1 MSDAASL
8 TLPHNIEI
16 EEDASAKPGWWKWL
30 IALTASLGAILEVID
45 TSIVNVALPEMQG
58 NLGATLS
65 EIGWVVT
72 GYAVANVVV
81 IPLSAWLGDYFGKK
95 KYFIFCLIGFTLASV
110 LCGFATS
117 LPMLIISRVLQGL
130 MGGGLLAKAQSILF
144 ETFSREEQGLAQGVF
159 GLGVMIGPALG
170 PTLGGYLT
178 DTMGWRSIFFINI
191 PFGIL
196 AVIMAALFF
205 IPDKVNTQMN
215 RKVDWWGI
223 GLLTLGLA
231 CFQTML
237 EEGQTEDWFSS
248 EFIVVMATL
257 SFIGLAL
264 FIWRE
269 LSIDYPAVNL
279 RVLRYKSLAAGSVFS
294 MVLGMGLYGALFVIP
309 VFAQSILHFTA
320 MQTGM
325 LMLPSAIVSAL
336 FMMLG
341 SQLSRWIDPRII
353 IAVGAII
360 LAFTLFN
367 LAGINPN
374 TGEDSLYWPL
384 IWRGIGTVL
393 MFLPLTLATLGP
405 ISKEDIPAATG
416 FFNLTRQIGGSIGI
430 AILTTVLA
438 QRENFHRSVLSEH
451 ISLYN
456 PNVRAQLNGMAQ
468 GFQQSGSHATVAKSQ
483 ALMTMDNVLNLQA
496 TILSFSD
503 IFWMVGIAFILS
515 IGLLFFLGKGNP
527 ASMPSDAH

>member
-1 MSDAASL
+1 MEATNPALTDDLTDA
-8 TLPHNIEI
+8 P
-16 EEDASAKPGWWKWL
+16 KPGWWKWTV
-30 IALTASLGAILEVID
+30 ALTASLGAILEVID

-72 GYAVANVVV
+72 GYAVANVVM

-95 KYFIFCLIGFTLASV
+95 AYFIFCLIGFTLASV
-110 LCGFATS
+110 LCGFANS
-117 LPMLIISRVLQGL
+117 LPMLIFARILQGL
-130 MGGGLLAKAQSILF
+130 AGGGLLAKAQAILF
-144 ETFSREEQGLAQGVF
+144 ETFPREEQGLAQGVF

-170 PTLGGYLT
+170 PTLGGFLT

-196 AVIMAALFF
+196 AVIMAAIFF
-205 IPDKVNTQMN
+205 LPDRFNEAMN
-215 RKVDWWGI
+215 RKVDWLGI

-237 EEGQTEDWFSS
+237 EEGQREDWFDSP
-248 EFIVVMATL
+248 FIILMGIL
-257 SFIGLAL
+257 SLVGIVL

-279 RVLRYKSLAAGSVFS
+279 RVLRYKSLAAGSAFS

-309 VFAQSILHFTA
+309 VFAQNILHYTA
-320 MQTGM
+320 TQTGM
-325 LMLPSAIVSAL
+325 LMLPSAIASAL

-341 SQLSRWIDPRII
+341 SQLSRWFDPRLI

-360 LAFTLFN
+360 LALTLFH
-367 LAGINPN
+367 LAGINSN

-393 MFLPLTLATLGP
+393 MFLPLTLATIGP
-405 ISKEDIPAATG
+405 IPKEDISAATG

-430 AILTTVLA
+430 AVLTTMLA
-438 QRENFHRSVLSEH
+438 QRENFHRTILSEH
-451 ISLYN
+451 LSLYD
-456 PNVRAQLNGMAQ
+456 PAVRMRLEGMTQA
-468 GFQQSGSHATVAKSQ
+468 FQHRGSDAVVAKSQ
-483 ALMTMDNVLNLQA
+483 ALMTLDNMLNLQS
-496 TILSFSD
+496 TILSFAD
-503 IFWMVGIAFILS
+503 IFWMVGIAFLLS
-515 IGLLFFLGKGNP
+515 LGLLFFLGKGNP
-527 ASMPSDAH
+527 AAMPADTH